1 MGTVKA
7 LPRLQALVAFILDLG
22 NVLRVKSILQLI
34 PESLTAAAVAVVF
47 IFVKGSS
54 SSSSSIEHSGK
65 QVPALLCSGKYAAK
79 C

>member
-1 MGTVKA
+1 
-7 LPRLQALVAFILDLG
+7 
-22 NVLRVKSILQLI
+22 LRVKSILQLI